1 MAPAVPR
8 QRRGALLLALLVAG
22 SIAPT
27 TSEEEEDGDAQP
39 APPPP
44 RRSAQQQQAELYID
58 ASVRKEV
65 DRALRTHLR
74 CEACQAIAFQTMVEF
89 SVAERRS
96 GAGHGK
102 LSDAMQAM
110 ALDEYG
116 ACTPSNFEE
125 HKLVTLNGTDY
136 LSGHGMVVE
145 ENEMAVQ
152 IPGNVTVE
160 LAMRCVDT
168 TRVLAPAELYE
179 IYMENRLEHAL
190 CLEEGYQVCSGGD
203 GGGKKKRKKGRKKKD
218 GAQEWEPSASALVAQ
233 LTALK
238 EEARR
243 LEEGASAAALAD
255 AQTSLERLRGAA
267 RGWGRRKDR
276 TTQAV
281 TLRVGEL
288 LAAAE
293 DSLAASSSQSREN
306 EEL

>member
-8 QRRGALLLALLVAG
+8 RRRGALLLALLVAG

-44 RRSAQQQQAELYID
+44 RRSAQQEQAELYID

-102 LSDAMQAM
+102 LSAAMQAM

-179 IYMENRLEHAL
+179 LYMENRLEHAL

>member
-44 RRSAQQQQAELYID
+44 RRSAQQEQAELYID

-102 LSDAMQAM
+102 LSAAMQAM